1 MTCFH
6 RAAPLTKANGTT
18 GAAVEPAAP
27 DIGASVI
34 LLLSWSIYF
43 GPVKIITTMVFQ
55 FFSYDMT
62 R

>member
-6 RAAPLTKANGTT
+6 RAAPLAKANGTT

-27 DIGASVI
+27 DIGACVI

-43 GPVKIITTMVFQ
+43 GPVKIITTMLFQ
-55 FFSYDMT
+55 F
-62 R
+62 